1 MYSPL
6 IKKVIAKACNVSV
19 DECVEVKR
27 LKLEVQRLAQENKE
41 LKQQTEHYQAENQE
55 LQEKLGQ
62 LRMQLATLSE
72 HSTHSTALTSPF
84 SANLLSPRESSST
97 TVVLA
102 DSPSSQLKTDEGKTV
117 ELLNQ
122 LPNGM
127 WHIRVNSGVQV
138 IVKPEAL
145 KVLA

>member
-6 IKKVIAKACNVSV
+6 IKKVIAKACNVSI
-19 DECVEVKR
+19 DECVEVQR
-27 LKLEVQRLAQENKE
+27 LKLEVQRLTQENKE
-41 LKQQTEHYQAENQE
+41 LRAQAEHYQTENQQ
-55 LQEKLGQ
+55 LQDKLAQ
-62 LRMQLATLSE
+62 LRIQLATLSE
-72 HSTHSTALTSPF
+72 HSTPLTYSL
-84 SANLLSPRESSST
+84 SANLLSPRESST

-102 DSPSSQLKTDEGKTV
+102 DSPSSQLEADEGKPV

-127 WHIRVNSGVQV
+127 WHIKVNSGVQV

>member
-6 IKKVIAKACNVSV
+6 IKKVIAKACNISI
-19 DECVEVKR
+19 DECVEVQR
-27 LKLEVQRLAQENKE
+27 LKLEVQRLTQENQE
-41 LKQQTEHYQAENQE
+41 LTVQAQQYQQENQE
-55 LQEKLGQ
+55 LQKKLTQ

-72 HSTHSTALTSPF
+72 NSSTLTTPL
-84 SANLLSPRESSST
+84 SANLKSSKESST
-97 TVVLA
+97 TVVLVN
-102 DSPSSQLKTDEGKTV
+102 SPSEQLEVDRGKPV

-127 WHIRVNSGVQV
+127 WHIKVNSGVQV
-138 IVKPEAL
+138 IVKPEEL

>member
-6 IKKVIAKACNVSV
+6 IKKVIAKACNVSL
-19 DECVEVKR
+19 DECVEVQR
-27 LKLEVQRLAQENKE
+27 LKLEVQRLTQENQE
-41 LKQQTEHYQAENQE
+41 LREQAQQYQTENQE
-55 LQEKLGQ
+55 LQNKLAQ

-72 HSTHSTALTSPF
+72 DSSTLTSPL
-84 SANLLSPRESSST
+84 SANLISPKESST
-97 TVVLA
+97 TVVLVS
-102 DSPSSQLKTDEGKTV
+102 SPSEQLEVDRGKPV

-127 WHIRVNSGVQV
+127 WHIKVNSGVQV

-145 KVLA
+145 QVLA

>member
-6 IKKVIAKACNVSV
+6 IKKVIAKACNVSL
-19 DECVEVKR
+19 DECVEVQR
-27 LKLEVQRLAQENKE
+27 LKLEVQRLTQENQE
-41 LKQQTEHYQAENQE
+41 LTAQAQKYQQENQE
-55 LQEKLGQ
+55 LQNKLSQ

-72 HSTHSTALTSPF
+72 DPAPLSSPL
-84 SANLLSPRESSST
+84 SANLISPKESST
-97 TVVLA
+97 TVVLVN
-102 DSPSSQLKTDEGKTV
+102 SPSDQLEADQGKPV

-127 WHIRVNSGVQV
+127 WHIKVNSGVQV

>member
-19 DECVEVKR
+19 DECVEVQR
-27 LKLEVQRLAQENKE
+27 LKLEVQRLSQENKE
-41 LKQQTEHYQAENQE
+41 LKDRAEHYQSENQE
-55 LQEKLGQ
+55 LQDKLSQ
-62 LRMQLATLSE
+62 LRIQLATLSE
-72 HSTHSTALTSPF
+72 HSTPLTSPLP
-84 SANLLSPRESSST
+84 ANLVSPRESST
-97 TVVLA
+97 TVVLVQ
-102 DSPSSQLKTDEGKTV
+102 SPNSELIADEGKAV
-117 ELLNQ
+117 DLLNQ

-127 WHIRVNSGVQV
+127 WHIKVNSGVQI

>member
-6 IKKVIAKACNVSV
+6 IKKVIAKACNVSI
-19 DECVEVKR
+19 DECVEVQR
-27 LKLEVQRLAQENKE
+27 LKLEVQRLTQENQE
-41 LKQQTEHYQAENQE
+41 LTAQAQQYQQENQE
-55 LQEKLGQ
+55 LQKKLTQ

-72 HSTHSTALTSPF
+72 HSSILTTPLSSNLISPK
-84 SANLLSPRESSST
+84 ESST
-97 TVVLA
+97 TVVLVN
-102 DSPSSQLKTDEGKTV
+102 SPSEQLEVDRGKPV

-127 WHIRVNSGVQV
+127 WHIKANSGVQV
-138 IVKPEAL
+138 IVKPEDL

>member
-6 IKKVIAKACNVSV
+6 IKKVIAKACNVSIN
-19 DECVEVKR
+19 ECVEVQR
-27 LKLEVQRLAQENKE
+27 LKLEVQRLTQENQE
-41 LKQQTEHYQAENQE
+41 LTAQAGKYQQENQE
-55 LQEKLGQ
+55 LQKKLTQ
-62 LRMQLATLSE
+62 LRMHLATLSE
-72 HSTHSTALTSPF
+72 DSSTLNSPF
-84 SANLLSPRESSST
+84 PANLRSLNESST
-97 TVVLA
+97 TVVLVNSPREQLEA
-102 DSPSSQLKTDEGKTV
+102 DQGKPV

-127 WHIRVNSGVQV
+127 WHIKVNSGVQV

>member
-6 IKKVIAKACNVSV
+6 IKKVIAKACSVGV
-19 DECVEVKR
+19 DECVEIKR
-27 LKLEVQRLAQENKE
+27 LKLEMQRLTQENQE
-41 LKQQTEHYQAENQE
+41 LTAQAGKYQQENQE
-55 LQEKLGQ
+55 LQKKLTQ
-62 LRMQLATLSE
+62 LRMHLATLSE
-72 HSTHSTALTSPF
+72 DSSTLNSPF
-84 SANLLSPRESSST
+84 PANLRSFNESST
-97 TVVLA
+97 TVVLVNSPREQLEA
-102 DSPSSQLKTDEGKTV
+102 DQGKPV

-127 WHIRVNSGVQV
+127 WHIKVNSGVQV

>member
-1 MYSPL
+1 MYTPL
-6 IKKVIAKACNVSV
+6 IKKVIAKACNVSIN
-19 DECVEVKR
+19 ECVEVQR
-27 LKLEVQRLAQENKE
+27 LKLEVQRLAQENQE
-41 LKQQTEHYQAENQE
+41 LQQQAEQYQTENQE

-62 LRMQLATLSE
+62 LRIQLATLSE
-72 HSTHSTALTSPF
+72 HSTPITSSV
-84 SANLLSPRESSST
+84 SANLELPKQSST
-97 TVVLA
+97 TVILVE
-102 DSPSSQLKTDEGKTV
+102 SPNSQLQTDEGKVV

-127 WHIRVNSGVQV
+127 WHIKLNSGVKV

>member
-19 DECVEVKR
+19 DECVEVQR
-27 LKLEVQRLAQENKE
+27 LKLEVQRLSQENKE
-41 LKQQTEHYQAENQE
+41 LKDRAEHYQSENQE
-55 LQEKLGQ
+55 LQDKLSQ
-62 LRMQLATLSE
+62 LRIQLATLSE
-72 HSTHSTALTSPF
+72 HSTPLTYPL
-84 SANLLSPRESSST
+84 SANLVSPRESST
-97 TVVLA
+97 TVVLV
-102 DSPSSQLKTDEGKTV
+102 DSPNSQLKTDEGKAV

-127 WHIRVNSGVQV
+127 WHIKLNSGVQV

>member
-19 DECVEVKR
+19 DECVEVQR
-27 LKLEVQRLAQENKE
+27 LKLEVQRLTQENQE
-41 LKQQTEHYQAENQE
+41 LKAQTQQYQAENQD

-62 LRMQLATLSE
+62 LRIQLVTLSE
-72 HSTHSTALTSPF
+72 HSNPLTSPL
-84 SANLLSPRESSST
+84 SANLVSPRESST
-97 TVVLA
+97 TVVLVE
-102 DSPSSQLKTDEGKTV
+102 SPDFRLKADEGKAV

-127 WHIRVNSGVQV
+127 WHIQVNSGVQV

>member
-6 IKKVIAKACNVSV
+6 IKKVIAKACNVSI
-19 DECVEVKR
+19 DECVEVQR
-27 LKLEVQRLAQENKE
+27 LKLEVQRLTQENQE
-41 LKQQTEHYQAENQE
+41 LTQQAQQYQQENQE
-55 LQEKLGQ
+55 LQNKLTQ

-72 HSTHSTALTSPF
+72 HSGPLTSPL
-84 SANLLSPRESSST
+84 STNLISPKESST
-97 TVVLA
+97 TVVLVN
-102 DSPSSQLKTDEGKTV
+102 SPSDQLEADQGKPV

-127 WHIRVNSGVQV
+127 WHIKVNSGVQV

>member
-6 IKKVIAKACNVSV
+6 IKKVIAKACNVSI
-19 DECVEVKR
+19 DECVEVQR
-27 LKLEVQRLAQENKE
+27 LKLEVQRLTQENQE
-41 LKQQTEHYQAENQE
+41 LTAQAQQYQQENQE
-55 LQEKLGQ
+55 LQNKLTQ

-72 HSTHSTALTSPF
+72 HSTPITSPL
-84 SANLLSPRESSST
+84 SANLISPKESST
-97 TVVLA
+97 TVVLVN
-102 DSPSSQLKTDEGKTV
+102 SPSEQLEADRGKPV

-127 WHIRVNSGVQV
+127 WHIKVNSGLQV

>member
-19 DECVEVKR
+19 DECVEVQR
-27 LKLEVQRLAQENKE
+27 LKLELQRLTQENKE
-41 LKQQTEHYQAENQE
+41 LKQQTERYQAENQE

-62 LRMQLATLSE
+62 LRVQLATLSE
-72 HSTHSTALTSPF
+72 HSTPVTSSSL
-84 SANLLSPRESSST
+84 SANLISPRESST
-97 TVVLA
+97 TVVLV
-102 DSPSSQLKTDEGKTV
+102 DSPDSQVKADEGKPV

-127 WHIRVNSGVQV
+127 WHIKLNSGVQV

>member
-72 HSTHSTALTSPF
+72 HSTALKSPF

-127 WHIRVNSGVQV
+127 WHIKVNSGVQV